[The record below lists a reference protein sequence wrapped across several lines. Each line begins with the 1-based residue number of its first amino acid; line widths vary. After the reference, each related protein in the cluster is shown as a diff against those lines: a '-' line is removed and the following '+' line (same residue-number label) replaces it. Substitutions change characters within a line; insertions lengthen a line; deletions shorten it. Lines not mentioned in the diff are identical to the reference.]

1 MAVHDDLRPG
11 RGGNTGSNH
20 DAEQPNRRGPLR
32 MSYLLINHA
41 EDGRH
46 LSVYKTEE
54 LARNELEAQIG
65 RKVEGPITGRHFHD
79 DWGRCFVVEK
89 RPDNWSAKLEQ

>member
-1 MAVHDDLRPG
+1 
-11 RGGNTGSNH
+11 
-20 DAEQPNRRGPLR
+20 

-89 RPDNWSAKLEQ
+89 RPDNWSAKLEQKLADAFDARECGTASHEQIKLLVQFGW